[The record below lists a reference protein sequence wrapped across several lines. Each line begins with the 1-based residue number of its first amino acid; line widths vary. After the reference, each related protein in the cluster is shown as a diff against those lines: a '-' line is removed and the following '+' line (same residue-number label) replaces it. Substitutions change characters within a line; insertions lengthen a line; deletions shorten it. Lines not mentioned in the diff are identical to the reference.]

1 MARVRDYT
9 GYREMSVEEKRRLV
23 EAKRRYNEICGRHRE
38 FFGSSWERYLERVEV
53 MEMSSEHLRFARD
66 MYEEWKSVIRD
77 GKVYKVKR
85 DEKERELVEGF
96 GWSGLEKGDKE
107 REAWLGEKM
116 RKTERDI
123 GK

>member
-1 MARVRDYT
+1 
-9 GYREMSVEEKRRLV
+9 MSMEEKRRLV
-23 EAKRRYNEICGRHRE
+23 EAKRRYNEICGV
-38 FFGSSWERYLERVEV
+38 GSSWERYLERVEV

-77 GKVYKVKR
+77 GKVYKVLR

-96 GWSGLEKGDKE
+96 DWSGLEKGDKE
-107 REAWLGEKM
+107 RGAWLREKM